1 MAKSTTRIVNSTTA
15 RTTVTAVKKT
25 TDLVFTYIRGSGIEV
40 NEDPITN
47 YPLWFWYIIAVGC
60 CVCCLS
66 CMAWVICALCFFKR
80 EKKCTHT
87 LHVVVEKDPEESPKR
102 GSKSPKKE
110 KDEQL
115 ESPGGAPMEN
125 GGSFTNPLQPS
136 DYGRS
141 SKRSSRK
148 EEEPKKMESVGGGNG
163 ENSRKSSSKKSQ
175 KNEPGSRKSSKKSGG
190 SRKSNSKK
198 SIKSERLDGGKDF
211 GTTFSIQ
218 MDSDDNFQNSQKF
231 GFFEKISR
239 SIFQPRQ

>member
-1 MAKSTTRIVNSTTA
+1 MSNGTWNNKTGELNLTHIVGKDVLIIDRSM
-15 RTTVTAVKKT
+15 V
-25 TDLVFTYIRGSGIEV
+25 
-40 NEDPITN
+40 N
-47 YPLWFWYIIAVGC
+47 YPGWFLWLMIGGGVL
-60 CVCCLS
+60 CCLS
-66 CMAWVICALCFFKR
+66 CMVWIISSILFLKR
-80 EKKCTHT
+80 EKPCTHAI
-87 LHVVVEKDPEESPKR
+87 HVVVEKDPESPKR

-125 GGSFTNPLQPS
+125 GSFTNPLQPS

-148 EEEPKKMESVGGGNG
+148 EEEPKKMESIGGGNG
-163 ENSRKSSSKKSQ
+163 DNSRKSSSNKSQ
-175 KNEPGSRKSSKKSGG
+175 KNEPDSRKSSKNGSKKSG

-218 MDSDDNFQNSQKF
+218 MDSDENFQNSQKF